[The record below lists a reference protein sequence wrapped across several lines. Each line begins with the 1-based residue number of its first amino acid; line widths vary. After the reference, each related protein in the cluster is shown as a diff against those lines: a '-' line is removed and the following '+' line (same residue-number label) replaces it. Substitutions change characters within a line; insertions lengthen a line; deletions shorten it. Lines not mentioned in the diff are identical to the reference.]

1 MDTVFFGSTLFHFIF
16 APSHFFVLLIG
27 VGLILQTV
35 ASLWRLGWR
44 LSVAGLAGLLILGFS
59 PLSTLLILPLE
70 ERFPA
75 PERLPERGT
84 IAGIIMLGGFED
96 GDVSIGRKRL
106 ALSDRAERLVEGTR
120 LARQLP
126 GTKLVFSGGAGG
138 IFYSFRDA
146 GGPIGAFLEEM
157 GVARDRIVLETK
169 SRTTWENAVLTK
181 QILKPTSHD
190 RYLLVTSAWHMPRA
204 MGVFRKAGYNV
215 VAWPVDFMTAGPGDA
230 TRAFAFVT
238 HGLVT
243 ADVAAKEWLGLL
255 AYWMAGRSSALFP
268 AP

>member
-1 MDTVFFGSTLFHFIF
+1 MDIVFFVSTLFHFIF
-16 APSHFFVLLIG
+16 APSHFMVLLIG
-27 VGLILQTV
+27 GGLVLQART
-35 ASLWRLGWR
+35 AFRRLGWR
-44 LSVAGLAGLLILGFS
+44 LSMAGLAGVLVLGLS

-75 PERLPERGT
+75 PERLPEQGT
-84 IAGIIMLGGFED
+84 VAGIIMLGGFED

-106 ALSDRAERLVEGTR
+106 ALSDRAERLVEGVR
-120 LARQLP
+120 LARRLP

-138 IFYSFRDA
+138 ILYSFQDA
-146 GGPIGAFLEEM
+146 GGPVGAFLEEM
-157 GVARDRIVLETK
+157 GIDRARIVLETK

-181 QILKPTSHD
+181 QILKPSARD

-204 MGVFRKAGYNV
+204 MGVFRKAGFNV
-215 VAWPVDFMTAGPGDA
+215 VAWPVDFMTSGAGDA

-255 AYWMAGRSSALFP
+255 AYWMTGRSSTLWP
-268 AP
+268 GP